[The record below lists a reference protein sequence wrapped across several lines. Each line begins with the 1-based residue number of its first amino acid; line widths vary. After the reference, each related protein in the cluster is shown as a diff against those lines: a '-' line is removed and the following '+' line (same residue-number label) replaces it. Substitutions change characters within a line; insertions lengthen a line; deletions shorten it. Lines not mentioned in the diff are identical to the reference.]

1 MKKIKHILFP
11 TDFSEAARNAFRFTL
26 LLADKIEAEIFVLH
40 AIYPQ
45 YEGMDLPV
53 MATQATQ
60 KKIEVARS
68 LLEAFVDTTVEM
80 MADELNNTATIETQ
94 VEIGSPASTI
104 ASFALREEIELIVMG
119 TQGEHNTLE
128 KIFGSVT
135 SEVIQ
140 RTKCHVLAIP
150 EEGKLEKLQIMAFA
164 TDLKEADPY
173 HIWELSKLLDQFNP
187 ILHCVHVASEQDA
200 AKVLDMNDLETF
212 FSHHAPSLQIK
223 FHNLEGGDLATT
235 LNEFAETFDVDL
247 LVMTTP
253 HRNFFERMFH
263 KSQTRHMALHTRI
276 PLLVFREDE
285 H

>member
-11 TDFSEAARNAFRFTL
+11 TDFSDSARNAFRYTL
-26 LLADKIEAEIFVLH
+26 LLADKIEAEIIVLH

-68 LLEAFVDTTVEM
+68 LLETFVDTTVEM
-80 MADELNNTATIETQ
+80 VADELVNTAMIETQ

-104 ASFALREEIELIVMG
+104 ASFATRETTELIVMG

-128 KIFGSVT
+128 KLFGSVT
-135 SEVIQ
+135 TEVIQ

-150 EEGKLEKLQIMAFA
+150 VEAKPDKLQIMAFA

-173 HIWELSKLLDQFNP
+173 HIWELSKLLDNFNP
-187 ILHCVHVASEQDA
+187 ILHCVHVASEQDST
-200 AKVLDMNDLETF
+200 KVLDMKDMETF

-223 FHNLEGGDLATT
+223 FHNLPGGEVSAT
-235 LNEFAETFDVDL
+235 LNEFAETYDVDL

-253 HRNFFERMFH
+253 RRNFFERLFH
-263 KSQTRHMALHTRI
+263 KSFTRRMALHTRI
-276 PLLVFREDE
+276 PLLVFREE
-285 H
+285 ER

>member
-1 MKKIKHILFP
+1 MKKIRHILFP
-11 TDFSEAARNAFRFTL
+11 TDFSEAARNAFRYTL
-26 LLADKIEAEIFVLH
+26 MLADKLEAEILVVH

-68 LLEAFVDTTVEM
+68 LLEAFVDASVEM
-80 MADELNNTATIETQ
+80 VADELQNTATIETQ

-104 ASFALREEIELIVMG
+104 ASLAARENADLVVMG
-119 TQGEHNTLE
+119 TQGEHTTLE
-128 KIFGSVT
+128 KLFGSVT

-150 EEGKLEKLQIMAFA
+150 EEATLDKLQIMAFA

-173 HIWELSKLLDQFNP
+173 MVWEFTKILEPFTP
-187 ILHCVHVASEQDA
+187 ILHCVHVESDTDLE
-200 AKVLDMNDLETF
+200 KVLDMKDLEAF
-212 FSHHAPSLQIK
+212 FSHHAPALQIQ
-223 FHNLEGGDLATT
+223 FHQMKGQDLATA

-253 HRNFFERMFH
+253 RRNFFERLFH
-263 KSQTRHMALHTRI
+263 KSHTRKMALQAKV
-276 PLLVFREDE
+276 PLFIFREED

>member
-1 MKKIKHILFP
+1 MKKIKRILFP
-11 TDFSEAARNAFRFTL
+11 TDFSEAAQNAFRYTL
-26 LLADKIEAEIFVLH
+26 LLADKLEAEILVLH

-68 LLEAFVDTTVEM
+68 LLEAFVDTSVDM
-80 MADELNNTATIETQ
+80 VADELTNTATIETQ

-104 ASFALREEIELIVMG
+104 ASMAHREDIDLIIMG
-119 TQGEHNTLE
+119 TQGEHNTFE
-128 KIFGSVT
+128 KLFGSVT

-140 RTKCHVLAIP
+140 RTSCHVLAIP
-150 EEGKLEKLQIMAFA
+150 EEGKLEKLQIMAFG

-173 HIWELSKLLDQFNP
+173 LIWELTKLLEPFTP
-187 ILHCVHVASEQDA
+187 ILHCVHVESETDND
-200 AKVLDMNDLETF
+200 KILDMNDLETF
-212 FSHHAPSLQIK
+212 FSQHAPSLQIK
-223 FHNLEGGDLATT
+223 FHQIQGEDLAAV
-235 LNEFAETFDVDL
+235 LNDFAETYDVDL

-253 HRNFFERMFH
+253 YRNFFERLFH
-263 KSQTRHMALHTRI
+263 KSHTRRMALHTRI
-276 PLLVFREDE
+276 PLFIFREEE